1 MTIAFTS
8 SLGLRER
15 RRGVLRVAVAT
26 VQLRLAV
33 GVGGQVA
40 ADEVERKRRGKGGA
54 KNGRI

>member
-15 RRGVLRVAVAT
+15 RTGVLRVAVAT

-40 ADEVERKRRGKGGA
+40 ADEVERKRRREGRAENGG
-54 KNGRI
+54 I

>member
-15 RRGVLRVAVAT
+15 RMGVLRVAVAT

-40 ADEVERKRRGKGGA
+40 ADEVERKRRREGRTE
-54 KNGRI
+54 NGRI

>member
-15 RRGVLRVAVAT
+15 RRGVLRVAVAA
-26 VQLRLAV
+26 VQLRLTV

-54 KNGRI
+54 ENGRI

>member
-15 RRGVLRVAVAT
+15 RMGVLRVAVAT

-40 ADEVERKRRGKGGA
+40 ADKAERKRRREGRTE
-54 KNGRI
+54 NGRI

>member
-15 RRGVLRVAVAT
+15 RMGILRVAVAT

-40 ADEVERKRRGKGGA
+40 ADEVERKRRREGRTE
-54 KNGRI
+54 NGRI

>member
-15 RRGVLRVAVAT
+15 RTGVLRVAVAT

-40 ADEVERKRRGKGGA
+40 ADEVERKRRREGRTE
-54 KNGRI
+54 NGRI